1 MKTFSKFLV
10 EAKSKTIIHK
20 LGWDEPDLFTG
31 GEMSFKK
38 KIRIATQYSKRV
50 GKGSARDVFEI
61 DYEKKPTVM
70 KIAKNEKG
78 FRQNLAEVN
87 IYKKFRKGSPWLVPM
102 LSYDDNKDA
111 NISWIHLMKA
121 TPFDEGVFYRYF
133 DNVSFKDFSKAL
145 SAIINKDYNE
155 HKDNKK
161 IKEFVKF
168 IDKAELV
175 LGEFM
180 QKSNFMTYQSKPVI
194 IDAGVT
200 KLNQWQGAL

>member
-38 KIRIATQYSKRV
+38 KIRIAAQYSKRV

-61 DYEKKPTVM
+61 DYGNKPTVM

-87 IYKKFRKGSPWLVPM
+87 IYKKFRKRPPFMVPM

-111 NISWIHLMKA
+111 DTSWIHLMKA
-121 TPFDEGVFYRYF
+121 NKFNEGEFYRFFGISFDE
-133 DNVSFKDFSKAL
+133 FSKTL
-145 SAIINKDYNE
+145 SAIINNQENK
-155 HKDNKK
+155 HKENKQV
-161 IKEFVKF
+161 KEFVKF
-168 IDKAELV
+168 IKKVDLM
-175 LGEFM
+175 LGEYK
-180 QKSNFMTYQSKPVI
+180 QKSNWMSYMSKPVI
-194 IDAGVT
+194 VDAGIT
-200 KLNQWQGAL
+200 KTNYEIAY